1 MMEVK
6 KINTDI
12 LIEINENIRPDSF
25 DSFVGQEQIKK
36 VLEKQENNPDNIKS
50 EIKRVEEYCKDAW
63 EYTSFSENI
72 SQMLYD
78 ELVK

>member
-1 MMEVK
+1 MHLEWTEQWK
-6 KINTDI
+6 KISLGRIKSKLKKQYDFT
-12 LIEINENIRPDSF
+12 E
-25 DSFVGQEQIKK
+25 EQIKK

-50 EIKRVEEYCKDAW
+50 EIKRIEEYCKDAW